1 PSTGASCDVKVTQ
14 WWVSRAST
22 AVRVSTHTAKVFKKP
37 LSIHSTS
44 PMTGYLRNGYCEV
57 PASDFGNHAIAAE
70 VTEEFLEFSAK
81 QGNDLRPIP
90 GMKGGCKWCLC
101 ASRWLEA
108 SEARGRE
115 GDKIVPKIFLNA
127 TNEKALNKINL
138 SDLKAFAAD
147 KEE

>member
-1 PSTGASCDVKVTQ
+1 MNT
-14 WWVSRAST
+14 
-22 AVRVSTHTAKVFKKP
+22 VFKKP
-37 LSIHSTS
+37 LAMHSTS

-57 PASDFGNHAIAAE
+57 PASDFGNHSVAAE
-70 VTEEFLEFSAK
+70 VTDEFLDFSAR

-108 SEARGRE
+108 FEARGRE
-115 GDKIVPKIFLNA
+115 PAGDKIVPKIFLNA
-127 TNEKALNKINL
+127 TNEKALGKINL
-138 SDLKAFAAD
+138 DDLKKYAAD

>member
-1 PSTGASCDVKVTQ
+1 
-14 WWVSRAST
+14 
-22 AVRVSTHTAKVFKKP
+22 
-37 LSIHSTS
+37 
-44 PMTGYLRNGYCEV
+44 MTGYLRNGYCEV

-101 ASRWLEA
+101 TSRWLEA
-108 SEARGRE
+108 FEARGRE

-127 TNEKALNKINL
+127 TNEKALNKIQL